1 MHGFSTAD
9 GFVEITEDLTE
20 MIKYVANEPSVG
32 LFYVQQH
39 TQHAVPNVINLKNN
53 IVEKSRETVLHTE
66 DTEDSITMLK
76 SMKDCGSSIADEMIK
91 DIRASLALMSEKQ
104 PRRGLISNASLGFQI
119 GRSSSWGPASWG
131 HNRGQPDRGGS
142 GTYFS
147 TVLKTAKEKATNLKW
162 PQLDPKELTPIS
174 AEKLLSNPDP
184 ARLIASASTSSS
196 MPDME
201 SDELPVSSQA
211 VDELQEKD
219 EQVETSLISHNL
231 LSQLENYEDF
241 KADKEAKLEDWL
253 EKTNGT
259 NRLDKIE

>member
-9 GFVEITEDLTE
+9 GFVEITEDLSE

-53 IVEKSRETVLHTE
+53 IAEKTRETVLHTQ
-66 DTEDSITMLK
+66 DTEESITMMR
-76 SMKDCGSSIADEMIK
+76 SMKDCGPSIADEMSK

-104 PRRGLISNASLGFQI
+104 PRKGLISNPSLGFQI

-131 HNRGQPDRGGS
+131 QNRGKPDRGGSGS

-147 TVLKTAKEKATNLKW
+147 TVLKSAKEKATNLKW
-162 PQLDPKELTPIS
+162 PQLDPRELTPIS
-174 AEKLLSNPDP
+174 A
-184 ARLIASASTSSS
+184 STSSS
-196 MPDME
+196 IPDIE
-201 SDELPVSSQA
+201 SDELPVSQA
-211 VDELQEKD
+211 PDELLQGED
-219 EQVETSLISHNL
+219 EQAETSLISDNL

-253 EKTNGT
+253 EKANGT
-259 NRLDKIE
+259 NRLDKSEIVTLLRLR